1 MAKMS
6 IVPKLIDELLKKEFN
21 SLQLVLELSDRS
33 GKEKNPVPSGIE
45 SFLSLEPKIWDLVP
59 QESRTLKH

>member
-33 GKEKNPVPSGIE
+33 GNEKKKKKKKQFP
-45 SFLSLEPKIWDLVP
+45 LVLN
-59 QESRTLKH
+59 RFYI